1 MFKLSSC
8 WSNWHSYSTKRPLT
22 KWSALRVKSWH
33 HLSTTHWICI
43 QPHPFQMVLKSRRR
57 IRMPIPTFSSG
68 LRKNGQHIGIARNP
82 SQQTQQLMEG
92 YMLYLS
98 LRMGMETPWVPHS
111 SVLSIRLL
119 GRSGRPLNHA
129 EKQLNN
135 GGGPTPRLRICIDSK
150 CVLHTLNSNFAQIRS
165 TSNNGLPIMI
175 PKLQEVHQE
184 GTWSLCLGYW
194 THPSQE
200 VG

>member
-111 SVLSIRLL
+111 AIHQTAWQIWETFKSCREATQQWGRANSKIVNMYRL
-119 GRSGRPLNHA
+119 
-129 EKQLNN
+129 KMC
-135 GGGPTPRLRICIDSK
+135 T
-150 CVLHTLNSNFAQIRS
+150 
-165 TSNNGLPIMI
+165 
-175 PKLQEVHQE
+175 
-184 GTWSLCLGYW
+184 
-194 THPSQE
+194 THPELQLCSNQKH
-200 VG
+200 